1 MSWIDDNAHT
11 MMSGEV
17 PGPSAEPAATLS
29 VAKHAPSLNGSK
41 GLMRMNWRAYRKVC
55 ESWLWRVRAC
65 GVPAEVYPAGVQIV
79 RYYCRL
85 PLDLDNLYAAAKVP
99 LDVLCKSGWLRDDDP
114 DALTWLKCH
123 QAKVDREDEER
134 TEIHIYQT

>member
-17 PGPSAEPAATLS
+17 PGSSAEPAATLS

-41 GLMRMNWRAYRKVC
+41 GLMRMHWRAYRKLC

-85 PLDLDNLYAAAKVP
+85 PLDLDNLYAASKSWLIV
-99 LDVLCKSGWLRDDDP
+99 LRIVWLFSDVR
-114 DALTWLKCH
+114 
-123 QAKVDREDEER
+123 R
-134 TEIHIYQT
+134 